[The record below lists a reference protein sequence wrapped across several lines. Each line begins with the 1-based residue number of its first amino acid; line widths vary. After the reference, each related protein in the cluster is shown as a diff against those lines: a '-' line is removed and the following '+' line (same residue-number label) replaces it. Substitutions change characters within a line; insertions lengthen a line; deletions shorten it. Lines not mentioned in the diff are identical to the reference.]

1 MKQPIQIF
9 LISIMIVIQS
19 LSACKSDTKEV
30 ILKYPTGEISQ
41 KHTEIRGKKQGKMTE
56 YFKDG
61 KIKTERL
68 FENGQEVGRTVY
80 YYPGG
85 AIKEAQ
91 HYEGGKLQGGD
102 TVFYENGTPQFLRNW
117 NQGVLDGYIRK
128 WGEDGVLIYE
138 AKYANDKLVE
148 VKGEAVHP
156 DSLIHK

>member
-1 MKQPIQIF
+1 MKRHTIIF
-9 LISIMIVIQS
+9 LALSIMVIS
-19 LSACKSDTKEV
+19 VWSACQSDTKEV
-30 ILKYPTGEISQ
+30 IFKYPTGEISQ
-41 KHTEIRGKKQGKMTE
+41 RHTEVKGQKQGKMTE

-61 KIKTERL
+61 KVKTERN
-68 FENGQEVGRTVY
+68 FENGQEVGRTVH

-102 TVFYENGTPQFLRNW
+102 TVFYETGTPQFLRNW
-117 NQGVLDGYIRK
+117 NHGVLDGYIRK

-156 DSLIHK
+156 DSLLHN